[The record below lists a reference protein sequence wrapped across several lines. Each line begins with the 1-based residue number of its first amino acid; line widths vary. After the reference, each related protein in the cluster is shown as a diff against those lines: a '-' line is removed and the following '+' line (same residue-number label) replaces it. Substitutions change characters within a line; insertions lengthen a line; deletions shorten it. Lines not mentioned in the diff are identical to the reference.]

1 LGPIDATIRERLL
14 ASARTTTQSPEI
26 ELTHRAGRRD
36 FDAPV
41 AARVVDAC
49 APRGIDAVGAAR
61 GIDAVGAARDVD
73 ACAARGIDAI
83 GAARGVDAVGAA
95 STVGDLTGGLADT
108 GERTVS
114 TRVGRGAITATSLT
128 V

>member
-1 LGPIDATIRERLL
+1 M
-14 ASARTTTQSPEI
+14 TQSREM

-36 FDAPV
+36 LDAAV
-41 AARVVDAC
+41 AARVVDARAARVVDGC
-49 APRGIDAVGAAR
+49 AAR
-61 GIDAVGAARDVD
+61 GIDAV
-73 ACAARGIDAI
+73 

-95 STVGDLTGGLADT
+95 STVDDLTDGLADT

-114 TRVGRGAITATSLT
+114 TRVGRGAMTATSLT